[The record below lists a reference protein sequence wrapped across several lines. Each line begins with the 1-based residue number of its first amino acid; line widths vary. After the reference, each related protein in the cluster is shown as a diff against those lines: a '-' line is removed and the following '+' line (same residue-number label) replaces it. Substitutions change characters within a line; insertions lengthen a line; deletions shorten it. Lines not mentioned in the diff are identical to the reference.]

1 MKIVWAL
8 VDLFILSFTVKA
20 QNGYLALKGWQPSAG
35 TWSHIFNSP
44 AAPFGNPAAFAS
56 LASPAILLVSQKPF
70 YIKELSELQ
79 AFAVWPVTQGSG
91 AGLVFSRFGNASFS
105 EIYSGLGYGLHLNS
119 HWQLGVSFQY
129 QYSKFSGF
137 SVRSG
142 LQAATG
148 FQWFNNGFSAGLFYH
163 CAAIQLPYKTSRL
176 WLIGGGMGKDWS
188 GQLYTDGSVY
198 FTVYE
203 GLVASISLQYQLLEA
218 WRLAIRIQ
226 SNPLR
231 YGFESGY
238 FHKAMSLR
246 IYSDWHPQIGW
257 SPGLVLGISKR
268 QKTAAHEQDNI
279 H

>member
-1 MKIVWAL
+1 MKIVRAL
-8 VDLFILSFTVKA
+8 VGTFLLFFTAKA
-20 QNGYLALKGWQPSAG
+20 QNGYLTLKGWQPAAG

-44 AAPFGNPAAFAS
+44 AAPFVNPAAFAS
-56 LASPAILLVSQKPF
+56 LSRPALLLVSQKPF
-70 YIKELSELQ
+70 YINELSELQ
-79 AFAVWPVTQGSG
+79 AFAGWPVANGSG
-91 AGLVFSRFGNASFS
+91 AGLVISRFGNASFN
-105 EIYSGLGYGLHLNS
+105 EIHYGLGYGLHLNS
-119 HWQLGVSFQY
+119 HWQLGVSFLY
-129 QYSKFSGF
+129 LTGKFSGF
-137 SVRSG
+137 SARSG

-148 FQWFNNGFSAGLFYH
+148 LQWFNNGFSAGLFYH
-163 CAAIQLPYKTSRL
+163 SAAIQLPYKTSRL

-238 FHKAMSLR
+238 FHKAISLR
-246 IYSDWHPQIGW
+246 IYSEWHPQIGW
-257 SPGLVLGISKR
+257 SPGLVLGISKK

-279 H
+279 Y